1 MCRLIS
7 GGTSRDPAGIR
18 LRSFNE
24 FSLAILEE
32 MQHTN
37 SGSGAAK
44 ITDILLTMAAIGV
57 PMVFV
62 CNYSLAH
69 KLLGRN
75 SEDKQRLLADP
86 RSMLP
91 DEPGSANW
99 LNDIAECLRASYA
112 YVKAD
117 IG

>member
-1 MCRLIS
+1 
-7 GGTSRDPAGIR
+7 
-18 LRSFNE
+18 
-24 FSLAILEE
+24 

-62 CNYSLAH
+62 CNYSLAR

-86 RSMLP
+86 RIMLP